1 MSDPAY
7 GYAVELDHEGINC
20 EIAESYSY
28 YVKLRFSG
36 VSQST
41 TVKYTLKG
49 HKYTVYEG
57 NYRVQHDTIG
67 AEKEWKN
74 QLVSTDM
81 HAADLEEWIAGYY
94 RNNLQY
100 EFKYRGDPRVDAN
113 DLFYLQR
120 ENLDTALIRAHEVQ
134 LTYKGSWEGK
144 MKARRNKWAG

>member
-1 MSDPAY
+1 
-7 GYAVELDHEGINC
+7 
-20 EIAESYSY
+20 
-28 YVKLRFSG
+28 
-36 VSQST
+36 
-41 TVKYTLKG
+41 
-49 HKYTVYEG
+49 
-57 NYRVQHDTIG
+57 
-67 AEKEWKN
+67 
-74 QLVSTDM
+74 M